1 VLRQLRE
8 LEESDDIP
16 LDLEEF
22 FPASLKGSPMAEL
35 AKVSKADRAGLL
47 VAASK
52 LSMDLMAL
60 DEDEQ

>member
-1 VLRQLRE
+1 
-8 LEESDDIP
+8 
-16 LDLEEF
+16 
-22 FPASLKGSPMAEL
+22 MAEL

-60 DEDEQ
+60 DEEEQ